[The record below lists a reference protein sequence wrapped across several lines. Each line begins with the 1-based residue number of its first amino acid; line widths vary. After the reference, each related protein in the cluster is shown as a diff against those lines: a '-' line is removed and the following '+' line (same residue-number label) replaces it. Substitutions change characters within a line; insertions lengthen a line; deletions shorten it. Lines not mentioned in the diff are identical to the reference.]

1 MKGKKTE
8 LTEEQRRWLVN
19 NFADTKNEECARRC
33 GCSPRTIVRLARSMA
48 LAKSRE
54 FVEEARRKGQEM
66 SAIMNR
72 GEGNR
77 GKENLLRYGSRYQ
90 FRKGITS
97 LQRIGEERERERVRK
112 AHETRNK
119 TIASERV
126 RIKWGFEQ
134 KTRLRLVRQPKQWI
148 SYRNT
153 MKRRGYIASRG
164 SRVIYYNEYTNRS
177 AAVENN
183 ATKAGLII
191 LQADGL
197 QNETT

>member
-1 MKGKKTE
+1 MKGVEVKFTV
-8 LTEEQRRWLVN
+8 EQEMWLEIHFPDTSN
-19 NFADTKNEECARRC
+19 ADCAKFC
-33 GCSPRTIVRLARSMA
+33 GCSPRTIVRQARRMG
-48 LAKSRE
+48 LAKSCE
-54 FVEEARRKGQEM
+54 FMVAERRKGQKLA
-66 SAIMNR
+66 AIMNR

-77 GKENLLRYGSRYQ
+77 GKENLLRYGPRYQ
-90 FRKGITS
+90 FQKGITS

-134 KTRLRLVRQPKQWI
+134 KTKMRLVRQPTQWR
-148 SYRNT
+148 SYRYT
-153 MKRRGYIASRG
+153 MSRRGYIVARG
-164 SRVIYYNEYTNRS
+164 SREIYYNEDTNRS

-197 QNETT
+197 LNKT

>member
-8 LTEEQRRWLVN
+8 LSDEQRRWLMEH
-19 NFADTKNEECARRC
+19 FADTKNEECALWC
-33 GCSPRTIVRLARSMA
+33 GCSPRTIVRLAKSMG

-54 FVEEARRKGQEM
+54 FMVASRRKGQELA
-66 SAIMNR
+66 AIMNR

-77 GKENLLRYGSRYQ
+77 GKENLLRYGPRYQ
-90 FRKGITS
+90 FQKGITS

-164 SRVIYYNEYTNRS
+164 SREIYYNETTNRS

>member
-8 LTEEQRRWLVN
+8 LTDEQRLWLKVH
-19 NFADTKNEECARRC
+19 FADTSNAECAEYC
-33 GCSPRTIVRLARSMA
+33 GCNWRTVVRMARSMG
-48 LAKSRE
+48 LTKSRE
-54 FVEEARRKGQEM
+54 FMQQAQTKAAQAAR
-66 SAIMNR
+66 IMNQ
-72 GEGNR
+72 GEGNK
-77 GKENLLRYGSRYQ
+77 GKVNLLKYGAAHRFCKGVTSRQ
-90 FRKGITS
+90 RLGDEKEKERIRKS
-97 LQRIGEERERERVRK
+97 
-112 AHETRNK
+112 HETRNK

-164 SRVIYYNEYTNRS
+164 SREIYYNEKTDRS
-177 AAVENN
+177 AAVESN

-191 LQADGL
+191 LQQDK
-197 QNETT
+197 TWHK

>member
-8 LTEEQRRWLVN
+8 LTDEQRRWLMEH
-19 NFADTKNEECARRC
+19 FADTKNEDCARRC
-33 GCSPRTIVRLARSMA
+33 GCSLRTVVRLARGMG

-54 FVEEARRKGQEM
+54 FMVAAQRHAADEAR
-66 SAIMNR
+66 IMNK

-77 GKENLLRYGSRYQ
+77 GKENLLRYGHQYQ
-90 FRKGITS
+90 FRKGES
-97 LQRIGEERERERVRK
+97 NVQRLGEEKDRERIRK
-112 AHETRNK
+112 TRETRNK
-119 TIASERV
+119 TIASERM

-148 SYRNT
+148 SYRYT

-164 SRVIYYNEYTNRS
+164 SREIYYNETTNRS

-191 LQADGL
+191 KAL
-197 QNETT
+197 

>member
-8 LTEEQRRWLVN
+8 LTDEQRRWLMEH
-19 NFADTKNEECARRC
+19 FADTKNEDCARRC
-33 GCSPRTIVRLARSMA
+33 GCSPRTIVRLAGSMG
-48 LAKSRE
+48 LAKSQE
-54 FVEEARRKGQEM
+54 FMAAARRKGQALA
-66 SAIMNR
+66 AIMNR

-77 GKENLLRYGSRYQ
+77 GKENLLRYGVRYQ
-90 FRKGITS
+90 FQKGITS

-126 RIKWGFEQ
+126 RIKWGFAQ

-148 SYRNT
+148 AYRNT

-164 SRVIYYNEYTNRS
+164 SREIYYNENTNRS
-177 AAVENN
+177 ATVENN

-197 QNETT
+197 QYET

>member
-1 MKGKKTE
+1 MKGKKVE
-8 LTEEQRRWLVN
+8 LTTQQERWLVN
-19 NFADTKNEECARRC
+19 NFADTSNAECAEYC
-33 GCSPRTIVRLARSMA
+33 GCNWRTVVRKARE
-48 LAKSRE
+48 LGLTKSRE
-54 FVEEARRKGQEM
+54 YMLAARRKGQEM
-66 SAIMNR
+66 AAIMNR

-77 GKENLLRYGSRYQ
+77 GKENLLRYGRQYQ
-90 FRKGITS
+90 FRKGES
-97 LQRIGEERERERVRK
+97 NVQRLGEAKERERIRK
-112 AHETRNK
+112 SHEARNK

-148 SYRNT
+148 AYRNT

-164 SRVIYYNEYTNRS
+164 SREIYYNEDTNRS
-177 AAVENN
+177 AAVEHN

-197 QNETT
+197 QYKTT

>member
-8 LTEEQRRWLVN
+8 LTDEQRRWLMEH
-19 NFADTKNEECARRC
+19 FADTKNEDCARRC
-33 GCSPRTIVRLARSMA
+33 GCSLRTIVRLARSMG

-54 FVEEARRKGQEM
+54 FMVAARRKGQEM
-66 SAIMNR
+66 AAIMNR

-77 GKENLLRYGSRYQ
+77 GKVNLLRYGARYQ
-90 FRKGITS
+90 FRKGES
-97 LQRIGEERERERVRK
+97 NVQRLGEAKERERIRK
-112 AHETRNK
+112 SREARNK

-134 KTRLRLVRQPKQWI
+134 KTKLRLVRQPKQWI

-164 SRVIYYNEYTNRS
+164 SREIYYNEKTDRS